1 VCPAD
6 NVLCMNALNARASA
20 ASGGKR
26 AEVDISRHYMG
37 TSDPPQHFVIATIP
51 PR

>member
-1 VCPAD
+1 
-6 NVLCMNALNARASA
+6 MNALNARASA
-20 ASGGKR
+20 APGGKR

-37 TSDPPQHFVIATIP
+37 MSDPPQHFVIATIP